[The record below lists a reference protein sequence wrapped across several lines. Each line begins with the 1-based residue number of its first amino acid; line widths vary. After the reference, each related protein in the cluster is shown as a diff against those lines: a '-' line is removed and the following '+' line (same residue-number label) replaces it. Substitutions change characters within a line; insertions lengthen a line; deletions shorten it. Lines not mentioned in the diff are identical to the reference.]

1 MAKTDTPAAIGILAY
16 EGCSA
21 WLTAGLIEQF
31 AIANV
36 AAAHARGSRTMKLPP
51 FRCEIIG
58 ASSGLI
64 RGSHNVRFEPAPLR
78 RRYDAVVVPPLWVTS
93 PREVSERLIELEHL
107 KPLLVKLARRAN
119 IMSSACSGAALLANA
134 GLLAR
139 HRVTTCW
146 WLAPWFATRFPDV
159 TLVADRLV
167 MTDRDRWT
175 AAAGSAYIHLGLAI
189 VRRLA
194 GAQIANL
201 TARLMLVEQR
211 RGSQSP
217 FLTPAELPQDADDPL
232 IRRATAHL
240 RSHATERFSIV
251 TLSRALNV
259 SERTLSRRFQSALGM
274 TPLTYLQTQRVA
286 RAKQLL
292 ERGETPLDQIVV
304 ACGYEDV
311 SSFRKLFSRHVG
323 MTPREYRS
331 RFAEKSTTSAQQ
343 LTSDRMGV

>member
-1 MAKTDTPAAIGILAY
+1 MAKTDTPATIGILAY

-21 WLTAGLIEQF
+21 WITAGLVEQF

-36 AAAHARGSRTMKLPP
+36 AAAHARSGRSKRPP

-58 ASSGLI
+58 ASSSLI
-64 RGSHNVRFEPAPLR
+64 RASHGVRFEPAPLR
-78 RRYDAVVVPPLWVTS
+78 RHYDAVVVPPVWVES
-93 PREVSERLIELEHL
+93 AGEIPERLRGLDHL
-107 KPLLVKLARRAN
+107 NPLLIKLARRAN
-119 IMSSACSGAALLANA
+119 IVSSACSGAALLASA
-134 GLLAR
+134 GLLDR
-139 HRVTTCW
+139 HRVTICW
-146 WLAPWFATRFPDV
+146 WLVPWFTARFPDV

-167 MTDRDRWT
+167 MIDRDRWT
-175 AAAGSAYIHLGLAI
+175 AAAGSAYIHLGLAL
-189 VRRLA
+189 VRRFA
-194 GAQIANL
+194 GAQIADT

-217 FLTPAELPQDADDPL
+217 FMAPANLPEDAADPL
-232 IRRATAHL
+232 IQRATAHL
-240 RSHATERFSIV
+240 RTHATERFSIA

-274 TPLTYLQTQRVA
+274 TPLTYLQSQRVA

-292 ERGETPLDQIVV
+292 ERGATPLDQIV
-304 ACGYEDV
+304 AECGYEDV

-331 RFAEKSTTSAQQ
+331 RFS
-343 LTSDRMGV
+343 GG

>member
-1 MAKTDTPAAIGILAY
+1 MAKTDTPATIAILAY

-21 WLTAGLIEQF
+21 WITAGLVEQF

-36 AAAHARGSRTMKLPP
+36 AAAHTPGRSKRLPS

-58 ASSGLI
+58 ASTRLI
-64 RGSHNVRFEPAPLR
+64 RASHDVRFEPAPLR
-78 RRYDAVVVPPLWVTS
+78 GHYDAVVVPPLWVES
-93 PREVSERLIELEHL
+93 AGQISERLRRLEQL
-107 KPLLVKLARRAN
+107 NPLLIKLARRAD
-119 IMSSACSGAALLANA
+119 IVSSACSGAALLASA

-146 WLAPWFATRFPDV
+146 WLVPWFATRFPDV

-167 MTDRDRWT
+167 MIDRDRWT
-175 AAAGSAYIHLGLAI
+175 AAAGSAYIHLGLAL
-189 VRRLA
+189 VRHFA
-194 GAQIANL
+194 GTQIANT

-217 FLTPAELPQDADDPL
+217 FIMPANLPEDAADPL
-232 IRRATAHL
+232 IQRATEHL
-240 RSHATERFSIV
+240 RTHATDRFSTV

-292 ERGETPLDQIVV
+292 ELGSTPLDQIVV
-304 ACGYEDV
+304 ECGYEDV

-331 RFAEKSTTSAQQ
+331 RFSGS
-343 LTSDRMGV
+343 G